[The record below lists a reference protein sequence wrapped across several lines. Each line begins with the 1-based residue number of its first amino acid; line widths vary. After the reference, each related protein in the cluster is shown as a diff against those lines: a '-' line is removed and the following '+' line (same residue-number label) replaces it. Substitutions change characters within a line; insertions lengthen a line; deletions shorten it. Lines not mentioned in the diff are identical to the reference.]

1 MPPGILRL
9 CVQGVKVSSSQRSEA
24 GGLSISEGRWKPR
37 LWIEAMYSP
46 FTRLQSRQR
55 LMQSRNVRGVTG
67 DVGMK
72 LMMRKDLMIRERM
85 RKWTSTLVDPQTRE
99 LVQCYMG
106 FIY

>member
-1 MPPGILRL
+1 M
-9 CVQGVKVSSSQRSEA
+9 
-24 GGLSISEGRWKPR
+24 
-37 LWIEAMYSP
+37 
-46 FTRLQSRQR
+46 
-55 LMQSRNVRGVTG
+55 TG

-85 RKWTSTLVDPQTRE
+85 RKWTGTLVDPQTRE